1 MRAVPYV
8 SSERSDHSGQQ
19 AEKQRLDFV
28 GKLSRV
34 QNDDERVCGHY
45 ENFVRRHDKD
55 SVERQQ
61 QLQFFLFSE
70 THMSGIFFDIIY
82 LTE

>member
-1 MRAVPYV
+1 MRVVLCV
-8 SSERSDHSGQQ
+8 SNERNAHSVQQ
-19 AEKQRLDFV
+19 VDRQQTDFAD
-28 GKLSRV
+28 KLSKV
-34 QNDDERVCGHY
+34 QNDAGMVCGHC
-45 ENFVRRHDKD
+45 ENFARSHDKD

-82 LTE
+82 LAE

>member
-1 MRAVPYV
+1 MRAVPCV
-8 SSERSDHSGQQ
+8 SSERSDHDVQQ
-19 AEKQRLDFV
+19 ADRQRLDFAE
-28 GKLSRV
+28 KLSTE
-34 QNDDERVCGHY
+34 QNDDEKVCGYY

-70 THMSGIFFDIIY
+70 THRSGIFFDIIY
-82 LTE
+82 LAV

>member
-1 MRAVPYV
+1 MRAVPCV
-8 SSERSDHSGQQ
+8 SNERIDHSLQQ
-19 AEKQRLDFV
+19 AERQRLDSAE
-28 GKLSRV
+28 KLSRA
-34 QNDDERVCGHY
+34 QNDDERGCGYY